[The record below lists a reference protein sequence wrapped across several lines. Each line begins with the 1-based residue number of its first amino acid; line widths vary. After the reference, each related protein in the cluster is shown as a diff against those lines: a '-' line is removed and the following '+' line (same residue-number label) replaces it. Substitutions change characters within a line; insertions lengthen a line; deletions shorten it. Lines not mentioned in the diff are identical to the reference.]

1 MKYKIQNEKIAA
13 EVKTSGAALTS
24 LRSFTK
30 GEYLWPGDNE
40 TWAAQA
46 PFLFPFVGGL
56 RDGKTYIDGVKYE
69 MGRHGFIRM
78 MEFEKISGKD
88 DEITLSFRANS
99 DTRRMFPFEFSF
111 TVNYKLDDEKI
122 ITTIEVKNHGDG
134 EMPFCVGGHPGFKVP
149 LEDFDK
155 YVFKFDKRTTQNCM
169 TVVPEQGLVDVTNRV
184 PFLKNQQTFK
194 LSHDLFAVDA
204 VIFDENPPKAITLK
218 NPNTGR
224 GIRMEYPDFDYLG
237 IWSTAKKAGF
247 VCIEPWTGYCTTVT
261 DSDDFR
267 TKAGI
272 ITLKKG
278 EGRKF
283 SYSVEL
289 LG

>member
-1 MKYKIQNEKIAA
+1 MKYKIQNEVMSA

-24 LRSFTK
+24 IRSFEK
-30 GEYLWPGDNE
+30 GEYLWGGDSNS
-40 TWAAQA
+40 WASQA

-111 TVNYKLDDEKI
+111 TVTYRLEKNKIHTI
-122 ITTIEVKNHGDG
+122 ITVKNHGDG
-134 EMPFCVGGHPGFKVP
+134 DMPFCVGGHPGFKVP
-149 LEDFDK
+149 LEEYED
-155 YVFKFDKRTTQNCM
+155 YVFSFDRPVTANCM
-169 TVVPEQGLVDVTNRV
+169 TAVPSEGLVDVNTRT
-184 PFLKNQQTFK
+184 PFLKRKSSFQ
-194 LSHDLFAVDA
+194 LSHDLFKVDA
-204 VIFDENPPKAITLK
+204 VIFDRKIPHAITLQ
-218 NPNTGR
+218 NPKTGH
-224 GIRMEYPDFDYLG
+224 GVRMEYPDFDYLG

-247 VCIEPWTGYCTTVT
+247 VCIEPWTGYSTTIT
-261 DSDDFR
+261 DNDNFR
-267 TKAGI
+267 EKKGI
-272 ITLKKG
+272 TTLKTG
-278 EGRKF
+278 ESKTF
-283 SYSVEL
+283 TYSVEL